1 MRLKKLLKL
10 SLYSFIYAIG
20 FQLFIAP
27 SNLLATG
34 FSGVAQIIVHLSP
47 AELGLTYSIV
57 YFILNIPGF
66 VLSYKTM
73 GKEFTISTFLVVFLM
88 SFFTSVV
95 ANLTEGWYITD
106 DVILQCV
113 FGGLTMGYAI
123 GAILK
128 MGSSSGG
135 TDIFGLYLLK
145 TKNMSFTSVN
155 MAMNA
160 VIILFALE
168 IFGMEAGLYT
178 LLSLYVRNATIKFVF
193 TNNELVTLFIITKD
207 SSVVQKL
214 ITMKL
219 HRGTT
224 IMHGYG
230 GFTHADKEVVMTT
243 LNQYEYR
250 LFVNMLDQYV
260 DEQVF
265 VNVVDTR
272 GIIGNYN
279 VQKNKA

>member
-1 MRLKKLLKL
+1 MRSQKIMKIV
-10 SLYSFIYAIG
+10 LYSFIYAIG

-34 FSGVAQIIVHLSP
+34 FSGIAQIIVHVSP
-47 AELGLTYSIV
+47 ASLGLTYSLV
-57 YFILNIPGF
+57 YFVINIPGF
-66 VLSYKTM
+66 LLAYKSM
-73 GKEFTISTFLVVFLM
+73 GKEFTIYTFLVVFFM
-88 SFFTSVV
+88 SFFTWIVEL
-95 ANLTEGWYITD
+95 LTKDLFITN

-128 MGSSSGG
+128 MGASSGG

-145 TKNMSFTSVN
+145 KRNTNFTHVN
-155 MAMNA
+155 MAMNT
-160 VIILFALE
+160 VIILFALK
-168 IFGMEAGLYT
+168 IFGLEAGLYT

-193 TNNELVTLFIITKD
+193 TNNELVTLFIIAENTR
-207 SSVVQKL
+207 SIQKL
-214 ITMKL
+214 ITIKL

-224 IMHGYG
+224 IIEGYG
-230 GFTHADKEVVMTT
+230 GFTHANKEVVMTT

-250 LFVNMLDQYV
+250 MFVNLLD
-260 DEQVF
+260 DCIEEKVF

-272 GIIGNYN
+272 NIIGNYN

>member
-1 MRLKKLLKL
+1 MRGKKYMKIV
-10 SLYSFIYAIG
+10 LYSFIYAIG

-34 FSGVAQIIVHLSP
+34 FSGIAQIIVHVSP
-47 AELGLTYSIV
+47 ASLGLTYSLV
-57 YFILNIPGF
+57 YFVINIPGF

-73 GKEFTISTFLVVFLM
+73 GKAFTIDTFLVIFLM
-88 SFFTSVV
+88 SFFTAVV
-95 ANLTEGWYITD
+95 ANLTKDWYLTE

-113 FGGLTMGYAI
+113 FGGLTMGYAV

-128 MGSSSGG
+128 MGASSGG

-145 TKNMSFTSVN
+145 TKNMSFTNVN
-155 MAMNA
+155 MIMNA
-160 VIILFALE
+160 AIIVFALK
-168 IFGMEAGLYT
+168 IFGIEAGLYT

-193 TNNELVTLFIITKD
+193 TNNDLVTLFIICED
-207 SSVVQKL
+207 SSKLQKL
-214 ITMKL
+214 ITIKL

-224 IMHGYG
+224 VLHGYG
-230 GFTHADKEVVMTT
+230 GFTHAQKEVVMTT

-250 LFVNMLDQYV
+250 LFVNMLENHIV
-260 DEQVF
+260 EKVF

-272 GIIGNYN
+272 KIIGNYN
-279 VQKNKA
+279 VQKNNA